1 MARVAVTATTPTAYS
16 SNGTNISDLAGSQ
29 TMVTGAGNGAEITW
43 QEGDIILL
51 DNVTG
56 GNAVFEL
63 ISPTLGLESLG
74 GSVTDAQI
82 TVATT
87 KKHLIKPLSALNQS
101 GSNLIYIDCD
111 VAAKI
116 GLIRFGSQA

>member
-1 MARVAVTATTPTAYS
+1 MARVAVTATTPTTYTT
-16 SNGTNISDLAGSQ
+16 NGTNITDLAGSQ
-29 TMVTGAGNGAEITW
+29 TMVTGAGNGAIITY

-56 GNAVFEL
+56 GNALFSL
-63 ISPTLGLESLG
+63 ISNTGTQIIALGATI
-74 GSVTDAQI
+74 TDAVI
-82 TVATT
+82 TVATL
-87 KKHLIKPLSALNQS
+87 KKHLIKPLAAIAQADGTIL
-101 GSNLIYIDCD
+101 IDCD